1 MSSDVERSED
11 FVKIHAQYKDGNR
24 AKIQK
29 CVEVLNRSKDKDSF
43 MRSFMLLALG
53 TVYCP
58 TTGYLVNL
66 KYLPCLMETSKIKDY
81 DWAGHIIEEIMLEV
95 KKCQGFSPTRPEEYH
110 CMSSC
115 LAVLVVCAV

>member
-1 MSSDVERSED
+1 M
-11 FVKIHAQYKDGNR
+11 
-24 AKIQK
+24 
-29 CVEVLNRSKDKDSF
+29 LNRSKDKDSF

-95 KKCQGFSPTRPEEYH
+95 KKCQGFSPTRPRNTIA
-110 CMSSC
+110 C
-115 LAVLVVCAV
+115 LLILQFLWYELFDNCTFIFFAVYL